1 MKFLSEILLMV
12 AIAIVAALLM
22 GAFSKPRY
30 QVVTAEV
37 ADEYRHEVGRQAE
50 NLRHL
55 NEYIQAH
62 RGERQ

>member
-1 MKFLSEILLMV
+1 MKLLTEIVLLV
-12 AIAIVAALLM
+12 VVGIIAALLM

-30 QVVTAEV
+30 RVVTAEV
-37 ADEYRHEVGRQAE
+37 ADEYKHEVGRQAE

-62 RGERQ
+62 KGERK